1 MKEATLQNDPNVK
14 IPAAV
19 RAAAARSEEMF
30 NQYRDGGPVETP
42 AEVTPQG
49 NQELEANSL
58 TQSAPA
64 PAQPTEQPQVQPV
77 QPAAETPAPADGES
91 WEHKYKSMHG
101 RFVRSQDQIKTL
113 SEQISQLQGVIAT
126 MQSAPVQQVQIPEL
140 EVENLITPEEAAD
153 YGEDF
158 LKVVGKRARE
168 EMAPVI
174 KSYQAKIAE
183 LEQKLN
189 GVSGAVQQT
198 SQEKLLA
205 KLDEGL
211 PTWRELN
218 SNSEFLDWLR
228 LPDPYSGAIR
238 HDMLKAA
245 YAQGNAH
252 RVLAFFNGFLAEEAV
267 VAPAGQEPDPQV
279 TKVPK
284 VPLANLAAPG
294 RAKTAA
300 SASAPAEK
308 PIITRS
314 QIAAFYADLA
324 AGKYRGRD
332 AEKNKAEATIFEAQ
346 RDGRIR

>member
-1 MKEATLQNDPNVK
+1 VKESTLQNDPNVK

-19 RAAAARSEEMF
+19 RAAAARSEEMY
-30 NQYRDGGPVETP
+30 NQFRDGGPVETP
-42 AEVTPQG
+42 TDVTPQG
-49 NQELEANSL
+49 NPDLEAASL
-58 TQSAPA
+58 AQSAPA
-64 PAQPTEQPQVQPV
+64 QTQPTEQPVQ
-77 QPAAETPAPADGES
+77 QPAETTPPADGES

-113 SEQISQLQGVIAT
+113 SEQVSQLQSVIAT
-126 MQSAPVQQVQIPEL
+126 MQTAPAQQVQIPEL
-140 EVENLITPEEAAD
+140 EAENLITPEEAAD

-174 KSYQAKIAE
+174 KGYQAKIAE

-198 SQEKLLA
+198 SQEKLLT

-308 PIITRS
+308 PIITRA
-314 QIAAFYADLA
+314 QIATFYADLA

-332 AEKNKAEATIFEAQ
+332 AEKNKAEAMIFEAQ

>member
-1 MKEATLQNDPNVK
+1 MKETTLQIDENVK

-19 RAAAARSEEMF
+19 RAAAARSQELYNSM
-30 NQYRDGGPVETP
+30 RDQP
-42 AEVTPQG
+42 AEGSGEEVTPEG
-49 NQELEANSL
+49 NPELDAATFAKSEPA
-58 TQSAPA
+58 QS
-64 PAQPTEQPQVQPV
+64 QPTEQPAKPEPQS
-77 QPAAETPAPADGES
+77 APSDGDES

-101 RFVRSQDQIKTL
+101 RYLRSQEQIRTL
-113 SEQISQLQGVIAT
+113 SEQIANLQGVMAT
-126 MQSAPVQQVQIPEL
+126 MQSASQQTTLPDLDAEK
-140 EVENLITPEEAAD
+140 LITPEEAND

-158 LKVVGKRARE
+158 LKVVGKKARE
-168 EMAPVI
+168 ELAPII
-174 KSYQAKIAE
+174 KGYQAKIAE

-198 SQEKLLA
+198 SHEKLLA
-205 KLDEGL
+205 KLDENL
-211 PTWRELN
+211 PQWRDLN
-218 SNSEFLDWLR
+218 TNEDFLGWLR

-245 YAQGNAH
+245 YAQGNAS

-267 VAPAGQEPDPQV
+267 VAPAGQEPDAQV

-284 VPLANLAAPG
+284 VPLQNLAAPG

-308 PIITRS
+308 PIITRA
-314 QIAAFYADLA
+314 QIAAFYTDVN

-332 AEKNKAEATIFEAQ
+332 AEKAKAEAMIFEAQ